1 MLKTLSQR
9 TRINT
14 EVRSRKS
21 EVGTRKPEVKKSSS
35 EAGSGSLGSGQI
47 MKNKIFKM
55 YESDLLSQATGDT
68 LRPGGFFLTDLGV
81 KSCDFLPDA
90 RVLDVGC
97 GCGATVERLVSL
109 YQLQAIGLDPSE
121 LLLESGRRKNSDL
134 NLIRGQ
140 GEDLPFPAENMD
152 GVFAECALSVMEDLD
167 QVLKEIFRVLKPSGW
182 LVINDVYAR
191 NPDGLLGLQELKLES
206 CIRRALPKERLVN
219 KLVEQG
225 FKIVD
230 WTDHTNLLTQL
241 TVDLIMAHGSMIQF
255 WLKTTACSCSGAESA
270 ETSLVQTVLKQAKMG
285 YFQLIAQKDAHC
297 S

>member
-1 MLKTLSQR
+1 
-9 TRINT
+9 
-14 EVRSRKS
+14 
-21 EVGTRKPEVKKSSS
+21 
-35 EAGSGSLGSGQI
+35 
-47 MKNKIFKM
+47 M

-121 LLLESGRRKNSDL
+121 LLLESGRRKNPDL

-152 GVFAECALSVMEDLD
+152 GVFAECALSVMEDID
-167 QVLKEIFRVLKPSGW
+167 QALNEIFRVLKPSGW

-191 NPDGLLGLQELKLES
+191 NPDGLQGLQELKLDS
-206 CIRRALPKERLVN
+206 CIRRALPKEQLVN

-225 FKIVD
+225 FKIVN

-241 TVDLIMAHGSMIQF
+241 TVDLIMAHGSMTQF
-255 WLKTTACSCSGAESA
+255 WLKTTSCSCSCADSDSDSV
-270 ETSLVQTVLKQAKMG
+270 ETRLVQAALKQVKMG